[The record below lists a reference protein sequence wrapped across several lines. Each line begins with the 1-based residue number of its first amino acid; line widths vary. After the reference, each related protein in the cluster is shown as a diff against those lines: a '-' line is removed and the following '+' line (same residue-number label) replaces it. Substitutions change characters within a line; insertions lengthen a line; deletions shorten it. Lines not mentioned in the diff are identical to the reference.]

1 MAATTPV
8 TGGRLPAAFDV
19 IASELTTRASTET
32 LDAAMVR
39 DFVGRMVL
47 QAMALADEGRAAAVT
62 EATTKINTVAT
73 EATTKINKLAADIE
87 EVRNAAGKV
96 SPEMVA
102 NMDMRMAVLDAGLK
116 ELTEVELPKVVSM
129 VKDGRG
135 HGRDR
140 NELTVDKKFVGQP
153 GKLKGGGPDQDEEYL
168 KWARTMTNYLEA
180 IHRGKGGST

>member
-62 EATTKINTVAT
+62 EATEI
-73 EATTKINKLAADIE
+73 
-87 EVRNAAGKV
+87 
-96 SPEMVA
+96 
-102 NMDMRMAVLDAGLK
+102 VLRRRR
-116 ELTEVELPKVVSM
+116 PPSVVSHSYLCSPRSQWSS
-129 VKDGRG
+129 GTTCSAACFRG
-135 HGRDR
+135 LPCRA
-140 NELTVDKKFVGQP
+140 QP
-153 GKLKGGGPDQDEEYL
+153 GRCP
-168 KWARTMTNYLEA
+168 
-180 IHRGKGGST
+180 